1 MMRRGDCRTLAVRAA
16 AFFALVTVQLAG
28 LSHADW
34 SDNFNGNTTHN
45 PTNGAWGYL
54 ALSLAATPVEVPGW
68 NPVLSNDRVN
78 VPSPTMKGLPLY
90 LAAGYVYDT
99 TGTSHRYGDVRV
111 AGTVGVG
118 NNSGQGNN
126 NLVGL
131 LARAAD
137 FDSYVLAVDHRT
149 GTVNLIKSLDA
160 NPNAPTTMTSQPIL
174 GYAPTLQFH
183 LVLDVLNTPTGGTQL
198 VGRVYENS
206 SKTNLLNTI
215 SAFDDAGNV
224 VPGAPH
230 APYYSGWVA
239 QYNTAAG
246 ASATFVDAYFDN
258 MSSTTLRPGDVDL
271 NGTVN
276 RADVAKAS
284 RGFGKLTGATW
295 DDGDMDGNGTVD
307 MADII
312 RIQNR
317 LAGSGPIIINPPI
330 DVARDAIAAVPE
342 PGSIALVAMGAIGV
356 AVAARR
362 RRSK

>member
-1 MMRRGDCRTLAVRAA
+1 MMRHGDCRTLAVRAA
-16 AFFALVTVQLAG
+16 AFFALVAVQLAG
-28 LSHADW
+28 VSRADW

-54 ALSLAATPVEVPGW
+54 ALSLAATPVEITGW

-78 VPSPTMKGLPLY
+78 VPSPTAGGTPLY

-118 NNSGQGNN
+118 NNGGLGNN

-131 LARAAD
+131 LARASD
-137 FDSYVLAVDHRT
+137 FDSYVLAVDHRN
-149 GTVNLIKSLDA
+149 GTINLVKSRDA
-160 NPNAPTTMTSQPIL
+160 APNTPTTVTSQPIL
-174 GYAPTLQFH
+174 GYAPSLPFH

-198 VGRVYENS
+198 VGRVYEDA

-215 SAFDDAGNV
+215 TAFDDAGNV

-246 ASATFVDAYFDN
+246 GSATFVDAYFDN
-258 MSSTTLRPGDVDL
+258 MSSTTLRPGDVNLD
-271 NGTVN
+271 GTVN
-276 RADVAKAS
+276 RADVARVAF
-284 RGFGKLTGATW
+284 GFGMPTGATW
-295 DDGDMDGNGTVD
+295 DDGDMDGNGRVD

-312 RIQNR
+312 KIQNR

-342 PGSIALVAMGAIGV
+342 PGSVALVAMGVLGV
-356 AVAARR
+356 AIAAHRR
-362 RRSK
+362 RK